1 MGNDAIPWAKA
12 EFWGHEREYVL
23 DAISSTWIS
32 GGPYVTRLEDQFSGY
47 LGGIDCLAVS
57 NGTTALNLAY
67 LGIGLRPGDEVIV
80 PGFAFMA
87 AANVAIH
94 MGARP
99 VFCEVDPQTW
109 CMRAEDVEAKLSA
122 RTRAI
127 VPVHTYGN
135 VCDMDPILALG
146 SMNGVTVIEDAAE
159 AIGSRYKGKVAG
171 SMAPVGT
178 FSLHATKTI
187 TTGEGGLVCTRDASL
202 TGPMKLYRSHGVANR
217 RYWHD
222 VAGHNFRLTNMQ
234 AALGCAQFEHID
246 IILDARRTMYR
257 RYLAAMESLEG
268 ITLQCFAPDVDAAV
282 WAIAIRLDASAF
294 PQGRDRV
301 MQQLGGAGIE
311 TRPGFY
317 AASQMHHLYDSPTLP
332 VCEAVAASVI
342 SLPSF
347 PSITEQQIQIVVQ
360 SLRGL
365 KR

>member
-1 MGNDAIPWAKA
+1 MANDPIPWAKA
-12 EFWGHEREYVL
+12 EFWGREREYVQ

-32 GGPYVTRLEDQFSGY
+32 GGPYVTRLESQFSGL
-47 LGGIDCLAVS
+47 LGGLDCLAVS
-57 NGTTALNLAY
+57 NGTTALHLAY

-94 MGARP
+94 MGAQP
-99 VFCEVDPQTW
+99 VFCEVDPLTW

-135 VCDMDPILALG
+135 VCDMDPIVALG
-146 SMNGVTVIEDAAE
+146 SANRVTVIEDAAE
-159 AIGSRYKGKVAG
+159 SIGSRYRGRVSG
-171 SMAPVGT
+171 SIAPVGT

-187 TTGEGGLVCTRDASL
+187 TTGEGGLVCTRDLSL
-202 TGPMKLYRSHGVANR
+202 LEPMKLYRSHGVASR

-234 AALGCAQFEHID
+234 AAMGCAQFEHLD
-246 IILDARRTMYR
+246 TILQARKTMYR
-257 RYLAAMESLEG
+257 RYLAALEPLQG
-268 ITLQCFAPDVDAAV
+268 IRLQRFAPEVDAAV
-282 WAIAIRLDASAF
+282 WAIAIRLDAAAF

-301 MQQLGGAGIE
+301 MQQLGEAGIE

-317 AASQMHHLYDSPTLP
+317 AASQMRHLYETQPLP

-347 PSITEQQIQIVVQ
+347 PSITEEQIQIVVDCLGG
-360 SLRGL
+360 LR
-365 KR
+365 R